1 VDDPLEALWRL
12 AIYTGMRRGELL
24 ALKWADLDLD
34 AGALFVQRSL
44 SRG

>member
-12 AIYTGMRRGELL
+12 AIYTGIRRGELL